1 MIHGPN
7 RNRTHA
13 PPMYIRVS
21 VSINLE
27 TRGTVRV
34 RARHTGTI
42 PPLTPNSS
50 LRFSIGDTHT
60 TRRLADQ
67 PMAAPEASGSGSQAG
82 AERRLRMMCS
92 HGGCF
97 APCGPH
103 GAARYVGGETRVL
116 AVPRGVSFRELVA
129 RLEEMLASGGRKIV
143 TALRYRLADDEE
155 VLVSATCDEELAH
168 LRDEYDRL
176 QATRPSATF
185 RVFFSGVQRPAAS
198 GRPPLHPGTLR
209 RVQSDPCTAAR
220 VAGPAPPLMRRV
232 QTAQDLARFQPCC
245 YYDKPGRGP
254 DQYAPPMRP
263 LLSAMSKNSYGAIRQ
278 GQELMTAKKTAD
290 AVIAEAAALY
300 GSWSEIR
307 V

>member
-1 MIHGPN
+1 
-7 RNRTHA
+7 
-13 PPMYIRVS
+13 
-21 VSINLE
+21 
-27 TRGTVRV
+27 
-34 RARHTGTI
+34 
-42 PPLTPNSS
+42 
-50 LRFSIGDTHT
+50 
-60 TRRLADQ
+60 
-67 PMAAPEASGSGSQAG
+67 MAAAAAPGASGSGSAG
-82 AERRLRMMCS
+82 AAERRLRMMCS

-97 APCGPH
+97 VPCGPD

-116 AVPRGVSFRELVA
+116 AVPRGVSFRELAA
-129 RLEEMLASGGRKIV
+129 RLGEMAGGKIV
-143 TALRYRLADDEE
+143 SALRYRLADDED
-155 VLVSATCDEELAH
+155 VLVSVTCDEELAH

-209 RVQSDPCTAAR
+209 RVQSDPFTAAR
-220 VAGPAPPLMRRV
+220 VAGRQPMRRV
-232 QTAQDLARFQPCC
+232 QSAQDLAGYSRFRFQPCC
-245 YYDKPGRGP
+245 YDKPRRRR
-254 DQYAPPMRP
+254 DQYAPVPAPPMRP
-263 LLSAMSKNSYGAIRQ
+263 PLSAMSKNSYGAIRQ

>member
-1 MIHGPN
+1 
-7 RNRTHA
+7 
-13 PPMYIRVS
+13 
-21 VSINLE
+21 
-27 TRGTVRV
+27 
-34 RARHTGTI
+34 
-42 PPLTPNSS
+42 
-50 LRFSIGDTHT
+50 
-60 TRRLADQ
+60 
-67 PMAAPEASGSGSQAG
+67 MAAAAAPGASGSGSASAT

-97 APCGPH
+97 APCAAD
-103 GAARYVGGETRVL
+103 GAVRYVGGETRVL
-116 AVPRGVSFRELVA
+116 AVPRGVSFRELAA

-155 VLVSATCDEELAH
+155 VLVSVTCDEELAH

-220 VAGPAPPLMRRV
+220 VAVPRPMRRV
-232 QTAQDLARFQPCC
+232 QSAQDLAGYSRFQFQQCC
-245 YYDKPGRGP
+245 YDKPQRRR
-254 DQYAPPMRP
+254 DQYAPVPAPPMRP
-263 LLSAMSKNSYGAIRQ
+263 PLSAMSKNSHGAIRQ

-300 GSWSEIR
+300 GSWSEI
-307 V
+307 